1 MSRLETMRRFELPGI
16 EYDREPP
23 ECGQCSEC
31 FAEVPREQLEDG
43 MCPKCREQAWIFFV
57 AFLRCLS
64 KNELE
69 YINNMCDGVDLHDIA
84 EREKE

>member
-23 ECGQCSEC
+23 ERGRCSEC
-31 FAEVPREQLEDG
+31 FADVPADKLVSG
-43 MCPKCREQAWIFFV
+43 LCPRCREQTWIFFV

-64 KNELE
+64 KNELD
-69 YINNMCDGVDLHDIA
+69 YINDMCDGVDLHDIA
-84 EREKE
+84 ER